1 VQTLGFL
8 FANRRFLDACRHRYG
23 DIVTFQTL
31 FDSKF
36 VMVFEPELVKQV
48 FRGRPEHLRAGEA
61 NALLEPILGP
71 RSVLLLDGAE
81 HLRHRRLML
90 PPLHGERMRAYESV
104 MREATDTQIGSWPVG
119 EPFALLPSMQSLT
132 LEVIMRA
139 VFGVEHGARRE
150 ELKAAIRGM
159 LAPIVTRFGILI
171 MLLSSGR
178 FGTGTES
185 QKFTEGRRRVDELI
199 YEEIARRRAASD
211 LEEREDVLSMLLLAR
226 DEQGEALTDAELR
239 DELVT
244 LLVAGHETTSTGLA
258 WAFDLILHDQ
268 RVRERLRASAE
279 DSYVDAVIKETLR
292 IRPVVPGIGRVV
304 REEPQHIGGY
314 TIPPGI
320 EINPSIAGIHRRPDR
335 YPQPNKFQPE
345 RFLQADAP
353 DTYTWLPFGGGTRRC
368 VGASFAL
375 FEMRTVIS
383 RVVERTDLRAAD
395 RRPEPGVRKGVT
407 FVPKRGVRVIQ
418 GSPAKAV

>member
-383 RVVERTDLRAAD
+383 RVLERTDLRAAD